1 MNLLYHLLPIAIL
14 QLGVPA
20 AARSS
25 VCEQPNPS
33 ACKVEVD
40 YVLVRTTEANPLPVA
55 THNVLTKQK
64 AYPPLQN
71 YPYLQEAAP
80 QEQHQRRGANTE
92 IVTYSSVPETL
103 VIRPTFTMMTVQPV
117 VTTTTTALWH
127 VHETTTKIKTKTEKT
142 GRHKGTATI
151 TTVST
156 ETTTTTALDTT
167 TTTESETTTTT
178 ALDTTTTTAYETTT
192 TAFATT
198 TVTANAPIATDDM
211 ELEAV
216 DVPVD
221 DAAFTDDAATTD
233 AAGSADDDAIT
244 EDAATDEAV
253 TDDTTSIDDSTSTD
267 DAASTDVAEPED
279 AATSDDFLVLDL
291 AASNASE
298 LVTDPSDTPVTED
311 TENTDDTESKPGAWF
326 VTDVEVLERRDARA
340 PYPEEPDPVD
350 YKKAERVDV
359 QCAPETS
366 ATEELENQYRFRTA
380 TFPKAPSDAMRYSSS
395 RPPNRYYQD
404 VEPPSRFDRGN
415 FREEEVDHEQPKKP
429 EQLIPHP
436 PVWPNHPRDDRL
448 RPLSTLVERQRA
460 AAARAPYPWE
470 SDPIDYQEGERVD
483 IQGSPET
490 SPAEEVENQKPKA
503 PFPPKRPSDAPKD
516 RLSRPPSRPPYYSQ
530 NEYDEDPRADW
541 PRPAA
546 TRNPPRPK
554 RPYPPYPH
562 HPPAEVM
569 FPMWEPEW
577 VKYDS
582 DNFVLEENTDI
593 LKRSDNRK
601 RDLEPEDSGEGVYK
615 AGRSVADMGL
625 RRLKKRGLKLKNAE
639 ECLEKTEKQTDAK
652 AWDNNGPMA
661 FSSDLLGMS
670 PPGSLVKGAGRA
682 RKPKKDKKRKKTR
695 FNIRRRL

>member
-1 MNLLYHLLPIAIL
+1 
-14 QLGVPA
+14 
-20 AARSS
+20 
-25 VCEQPNPS
+25 
-33 ACKVEVD
+33 
-40 YVLVRTTEANPLPVA
+40 
-55 THNVLTKQK
+55 
-64 AYPPLQN
+64 
-71 YPYLQEAAP
+71 
-80 QEQHQRRGANTE
+80 
-92 IVTYSSVPETL
+92 
-103 VIRPTFTMMTVQPV
+103 MMTVQPV

-127 VHETTTKIKTKTEKT
+127 VHETTTKTKTKTEKT

-178 ALDTTTTTAYETTT
+178 TLDTTTTTAYETTT
-192 TAFATT
+192 TAFATTT

-221 DAAFTDDAATTD
+221 DAAFTNDAGITD
-233 AAGSADDDAIT
+233 AAGSTDDDVIT

-253 TDDTTSIDDSTSTD
+253 TDDATSTDDSSSAD

-279 AATSDDFLVLDL
+279 AATSDAFLILDL
-291 AASNASE
+291 DASDASD
-298 LVTDPSDTPVTED
+298 LVTDPSDTTVTED
-311 TENTDDTESKPGAWF
+311 TLNIDNTEPEPGAWF

-340 PYPEEPDPVD
+340 PYPEECDPVD
-350 YKKAERVDV
+350 YKVAERVDV
-359 QCAPETS
+359 QGAPETS
-366 ATEELENQYRFRTA
+366 ATEELGNQYRLRTA

-395 RPPNRYYQD
+395 RPPKRYDED
-404 VEPPSRFDRGN
+404 VEPPRRFGRGN
-415 FREEEVDHEQPKKP
+415 FREEKVDHEEPKKP

-436 PVWPNHPRDDRL
+436 PVWPNHPRDHRP
-448 RPLSTLVERQRA
+448 RPLSALVERQRA

-470 SDPIDYQEGERVD
+470 SDPVDYQEGERVD
-483 IQGSPET
+483 IQGAPET

-516 RLSRPPSRPPYYSQ
+516 RLSRPPS
-530 NEYDEDPRADW
+530 DPRADW
-541 PRPAA
+541 TRPAA
-546 TRNPPRPK
+546 TRNLPHPE

-577 VKYDS
+577 IKYDS
-582 DNFVLEENTDI
+582 DNFVLEENTDT
-593 LKRSDNRK
+593 LTRSDNRK
-601 RDLEPEDSGEGVYK
+601 RELESEDSGEGVYE
-615 AGRSVADMGL
+615 ASRFIADMNL
-625 RRLKKRGLKLKNAE
+625 RRLKKRGLKIKNAE
-639 ECLEKTEKQTDAK
+639 EYLGKSENQADVK
-652 AWDNNGPMA
+652 AWDNNGPMS

-682 RKPKKDKKRKKTR
+682 RKPKKDKKRKKSR
-695 FNIRRRL
+695 FNIRKRL